1 MFQYSLKYLFSISL
15 LVFIATSCSKDR
27 VGPEYIQASSDF
39 NKEINFELVQ
49 NGAVNNEIIDF
60 SIKDVDKAHFQV
72 PFNERVSWEI
82 AITGYS
88 SGAKKIIQG
97 VSKEINQE
105 NSLWSYGRSSN
116 IFFFRENEFV
126 NIELNVAGIDTTYS
140 LDSVLFQGEF
150 SWSRKT
156 INNIK
161 YFVVDKFNS
170 ADVNPSRGLSATT
183 MDKKDLDVNISV
195 SSAVSVEGEYSL
207 FMTGI
212 DFDDN
217 GWIGDKNHERL
228 LELYNV
234 MSVDQLPID
243 SAVKQDEL
251 YFNIFI
257 YGNTDYP
264 SSTVELKVCE
274 LDDSTYKTR
283 EDIRFYSY
291 GPDENQI
298 TSTQRAISDAWLYDI
313 IVDWDG
319 WKMVSVPYSM
329 FRAANDPKKGGNGNR
344 LKEPWRITG
353 MIVSGLSFPKT
364 GVEVNAY
371 VDYLTITQYGK
382 PEFKN

>member
-15 LVFIATSCSKDR
+15 FFIVCSCTKDR
-27 VGPEYIQASSDF
+27 IGPEYIQASSDF

-49 NGAVNNEIIDF
+49 NEEVSNEVVDF
-60 SIKDVDKAHFQV
+60 SIKDFDKAHFQA
-72 PFNERVSWEI
+72 PFNEKVSWKI

-88 SGAKKIIQG
+88 SGAEKIIQG
-97 VSKEINQE
+97 VSKDINQE

-116 IFFFRENEFV
+116 IFFFREDEFV
-126 NIELNVAGIDTTYS
+126 KVELNIAGIDTTYL

-150 SWSRKT
+150 SWNRKI
-156 INNIK
+156 INNTK
-161 YFVVDKFNS
+161 YIVVDKFNS
-170 ADVNPSRGLSATT
+170 ADVNPLRGLSATT
-183 MDKKDLDVNISV
+183 TDKKDQDVKISI
-195 SSAVSVEGEYSL
+195 SSSVSVEGEYSL
-207 FMTGI
+207 FMTGV
-212 DFDDN
+212 DLDDN

-228 LELYNV
+228 LELYTY

-243 SAVKQDEL
+243 SIVSEDEL
-251 YFNIFI
+251 YFNVFI

-264 SSTVELKVCE
+264 SSTIELKVCE
-274 LDDSTYKTR
+274 LDDPNFKTR
-283 EDIRFYSY
+283 EDIRYYSY
-291 GPDENQI
+291 GPDENKL

-353 MIVSGLSFPKT
+353 MIVSGLSFPQT
-364 GVEVNAY
+364 GVEVNTY

-382 PEFKN
+382 PEFKK